1 MKTRGAETVK
11 GPRGMSRNDR
21 RRCPRRRRRPVPSAV
36 SRGFRGGTAGACKGR
51 RAKRE
56 RGGKGKRRGGGEV
69 RVSLWLGL
77 QRVFAGGHGH
87 RADVVVLG

>member
-1 MKTRGAETVK
+1 MPETTAAAGSV
-11 GPRGMSRNDR
+11 R
-21 RRCPRRRRRPVPSAV
+21 RFAGV
-36 SRGFRGGTAGACKGR
+36 SRRHGGGR